1 MKKFTESLFFKF
13 GGITGLL
20 YPAAPLAGSLLYFID
35 KSGWLSLVFLVILG
49 GIYFIVF
56 HLGLFAGIL
65 FLAADL
71 FLQPKQININ
81 KKRSIV
87 KTMMLYFGFIIY
99 ISSIVIIIA
108 DDFLLFRHEPRFILL
123 SVLHYIVFAAYNIKG
138 IMLYGLM

>member
-1 MKKFTESLFFKF
+1 MKKFTESLLFKF

-35 KSGWLSLVFLVILG
+35 KSGGWLSLAFLVILG

-81 KKRSIV
+81 KKQSIV
-87 KTMMLYFGFIIY
+87 KTMMLYSGFIIY
-99 ISSIVIIIA
+99 ISSIVIILA
-108 DDFLLFRHEPRFILL
+108 DDFFLFRQEPHFILL
-123 SVLHYIVFAAYNIKG
+123 SVLHYIVFAA
-138 IMLYGLM
+138 